1 MECLELYKKLFDIPV
16 LGKHIFMPKIIQ
28 KEGGQQQ
35 SKSLRDYYREKY
47 KVDVEMYSY
56 GCFASNFNY
65 AVGGEIHVGRY
76 CSFAKDVHYFAAN
89 HPMNYV
95 AMSPYF
101 YNTSYG
107 FKVNDVER
115 NKLTIGHG
123 AWCGYGVLIT
133 AGCRSI
139 GNGAVLAAGS
149 IITHDVPPYAVVAG
163 NPAKVVKYRFNNEE
177 IIEIEKSKWWEYKPE
192 EIMEFYGL
200 IDKPIEFSEK
210 IVSCKH

>member
-1 MECLELYKKLFDIPV
+1 MNIKFFDFPF
-16 LGKHIFMPKIIQ
+16 LGKHFIMPKVIR

-35 SKSLRDYYREKY
+35 SKSLRSYYQARY
-47 KVDVEMYSY
+47 KVSVDMYSY
-56 GCFASNFNY
+56 GCFDPDFNY

-101 YNTSYG
+101 YNPSFG
-107 FKVNDVER
+107 LKVNDVER
-115 NKLTIGHG
+115 GTLSIGHG
-123 AWCGYGVLIT
+123 VWCGYGVLIT
-133 AGCRSI
+133 SGCKSI

-149 IITHDVPPYAVVAG
+149 IVTHDVPAYAVVGG
-163 NPAKVVKYRFNNEE
+163 NPARVIKYRFDDDT
-177 IIEIEKSKWWEYKPE
+177 IKEIEESKWWEHNPD

-200 IDKPIEFSEK
+200 IDKPIEFSKK